1 MIFCDLRHQ
10 KLGHFQNLF
19 TMFVSGREGLQ
30 NLFLRSVFSSHKEIL
45 LNNFPWNNKFNIY

>member
-45 LNNFPWNNKFNIY
+45 LNNFAWNNKFNIY